1 MPLAGKPLL
10 RHALERLCRHP
21 GIDGVR
27 AVIHPDDAA
36 FYAAAADGLE
46 LLEPVPG
53 GPTRQDSVRLGLE
66 SLLRLPPELVL
77 IHDGARPLVSPTVID
92 RVLQA
97 LHTTPR
103 RCRRCRLPTR

>member
-1 MPLAGKPLL
+1 
-10 RHALERLCRHP
+10 
-21 GIDGVR
+21 VR

-36 FYAAAADGLE
+36 LYEVVADGLE

-77 IHDGARPLVSPTVID
+77 IHDGARPLVGPTVID

-97 LHTTPR
+97 LHTSPAALP
-103 RCRRCRLPTR
+103 RCRLPTR